1 MGIDYQR
8 MMDNPEDFVDY
19 LDNKLDSLVR
29 GLIEDTNKEYSYSVE
44 DLDQEVNESETLRE
58 YIRDSE
64 QTFRLPRKDLD
75 KMSSA
80 TLTKYVKQLDKLW
93 EV

>member
-29 GLIEDTNKEYSYSVE
+29 GLIEERIFLQCRGS
-44 DLDQEVNESETLRE
+44 
-58 YIRDSE
+58 
-64 QTFRLPRKDLD
+64 
-75 KMSSA
+75 
-80 TLTKYVKQLDKLW
+80 
-93 EV
+93 

>member
-19 LDNKLDSLVR
+19 LDSKLDSLVQ
-29 GLIEDTNKEYSYSVE
+29 GLIEDAGKEYSYRVE
-44 DLDQEVNESETLRE
+44 DLDQMVNESETLRE

-75 KMSSA
+75 KMSSV
-80 TLTKYVKQLDKLW
+80 TLTNYVKQLDKLW

>member
-29 GLIEDTNKEYSYSVE
+29 GLIEDANKEYSYSVE
-44 DLDQEVNESETLRE
+44 DLDQKVNESETLRE

-64 QTFRLPRKDLD
+64 QTFRLQRKDLD

>member
-1 MGIDYQR
+1 M
-8 MMDNPEDFVDY
+8 
-19 LDNKLDSLVR
+19 
-29 GLIEDTNKEYSYSVE
+29 
-44 DLDQEVNESETLRE
+44 VNESETLRE

-75 KMSSA
+75 KMSSV
-80 TLTKYVKQLDKLW
+80 TLTNYVKQLDKLW

>member
-19 LDNKLDSLVR
+19 LDSKFDSLVQ
-29 GLIEDTNKEYSYSVE
+29 GLIEDAGKEYSYRVE
-44 DLDQEVNESETLRE
+44 DLDQMVNESETLRE

-75 KMSSA
+75 KMSSV
-80 TLTKYVKQLDKLW
+80 TLTNYVKQLDKLW

>member
-1 MGIDYQR
+1 MVIDYQR

-29 GLIEDTNKEYSYSVE
+29 GLIEDAGKEYSYSVE
-44 DLDQEVNESETLRE
+44 DLDQMVNESETLRE

-75 KMSSA
+75 KMSSM
-80 TLTKYVKQLDKLW
+80 TLTNYVKQLDKLW

>member
-19 LDNKLDSLVR
+19 LDSKFDSLVQ
-29 GLIEDTNKEYSYSVE
+29 GLIEDAGKEYSYSVE
-44 DLDQEVNESETLRE
+44 DLDQMVNESETLRE

-64 QTFRLPRKDLD
+64 QTFIVLYDIPLSLHSYRFPH
-75 KMSSA
+75 
-80 TLTKYVKQLDKLW
+80 
-93 EV
+93 E

>member
-19 LDNKLDSLVR
+19 LDSKFDSLVQ
-29 GLIEDTNKEYSYSVE
+29 GLIEDAGTEYSYRVE
-44 DLDQEVNESETLRE
+44 DLDQMVNESETLRE

-75 KMSSA
+75 KMSSV
-80 TLTKYVKQLDKLW
+80 TLTNYVKQLDKLW

>member
-1 MGIDYQR
+1 MGVDYQR
-8 MMDNPEDFVDY
+8 MMGNPEDFVDY
-19 LDNKLDSLVR
+19 LDSKFDSLVQ
-29 GLIEDTNKEYSYSVE
+29 GLIEDAGKEYSYSVE
-44 DLDQEVNESETLRE
+44 DLDQMVNESETLRE

-75 KMSSA
+75 KMSSVA
-80 TLTKYVKQLDKLW
+80 LTNYVKQLDKLW

>member
-29 GLIEDTNKEYSYSVE
+29 GLIEDAGKEYSYSVE
-44 DLDQEVNESETLRE
+44 DLDQMVNESETLRE

-75 KMSSA
+75 KMSSM
-80 TLTKYVKQLDKLW
+80 TLTNYVKQLDKLW

>member
-19 LDNKLDSLVR
+19 LDSKFDSLVQ
-29 GLIEDTNKEYSYSVE
+29 GLIEDASKEYSYSVE
-44 DLDQEVNESETLRE
+44 DLDQMVNESETLRE

-75 KMSSA
+75 EMSSA
-80 TLTKYVKQLDKLW
+80 TLTNYVKQLDKLW

>member
-19 LDNKLDSLVR
+19 LDSKFDSLVQ
-29 GLIEDTNKEYSYSVE
+29 GLIEDADKEYSYSVE
-44 DLDQEVNESETLRE
+44 DLDQMVNESETLRE

-75 KMSSA
+75 KMSSV
-80 TLTKYVKQLDKLW
+80 TLTNYVKQLDKLW

>member
-19 LDNKLDSLVR
+19 LDSKFDSLVQ
-29 GLIEDTNKEYSYSVE
+29 GLIEDAGKEYFYSVE
-44 DLDQEVNESETLRE
+44 DLDQMVNESETLRE

-75 KMSSA
+75 KVSSV
-80 TLTKYVKQLDKLW
+80 TLTNYVKQLDKLW